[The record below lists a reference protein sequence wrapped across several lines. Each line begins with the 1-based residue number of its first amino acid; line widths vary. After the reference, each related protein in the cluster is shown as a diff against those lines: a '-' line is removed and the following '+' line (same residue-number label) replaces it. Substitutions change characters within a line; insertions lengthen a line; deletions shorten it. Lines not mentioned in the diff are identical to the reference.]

1 MSTTALY
8 KALIEAHVSE
18 DTAERAVEGLA
29 YAREVATKT
38 DLAELKTELK
48 QDISELR
55 AELKQDIGELRVEF
69 KQDIGELRAE
79 LKQDIGEL
87 RVELKQDIGEVK
99 GGIAAL
105 ETKMLRWSI
114 TMTGVVIG
122 AVALIITVFGL
133 IVKL

>member
-38 DLAELKTELK
+38 DLVELKTEL
-48 QDISELR
+48 
-55 AELKQDIGELRVEF
+55 

-79 LKQDIGEL
+79 LKQDIGE
-87 RVELKQDIGEVK
+87 VK
-99 GGIAAL
+99 GGITAL
-105 ETKMLRWSI
+105 ETKMLHWSI

>member
-1 MSTTALY
+1 MMSTTALY

-55 AELKQDIGELRVEF
+55 VEF

-79 LKQDIGEL
+79 LKQDIS
-87 RVELKQDIGEVK
+87 ELKGDIGELK

>member
-38 DLAELKTELK
+38 DLVELKT
-48 QDISELR
+48 
-55 AELKQDIGELRVEF
+55 
-69 KQDIGELRAE
+69 E

-87 RVELKQDIGEVK
+87 RVELKQDIGELRAEFKQDISELRVEFKQDISELKGDIGELK

>member
-55 AELKQDIGELRVEF
+55 AELKQDISELRVEF
-69 KQDIGELRAE
+69 KQDISE
-79 LKQDIGEL
+79 LKGDIGEL
-87 RVELKQDIGEVK
+87 K

>member
-55 AELKQDIGELRVEF
+55 
-69 KQDIGELRAE
+69 
-79 LKQDIGEL
+79 
-87 RVELKQDIGEVK
+87 VELKQDIGEVK

>member
-55 AELKQDIGELRVEF
+55 
-69 KQDIGELRAE
+69 
-79 LKQDIGEL
+79 
-87 RVELKQDIGEVK
+87 VELKGDIG
-99 GGIAAL
+99 AL
-105 ETKMLRWSI
+105 ETTITALETTMLRWSI
-114 TMTGVVIG
+114 VMTGITIG
-122 AVALIITVFGL
+122 AVGL

>member
-55 AELKQDIGELRVEF
+55 V
-69 KQDIGELRAE
+69 E

>member
-48 QDISELR
+48 QDI
-55 AELKQDIGELRVEF
+55 
-69 KQDIGELRAE
+69 
-79 LKQDIGEL
+79 GEL
-87 RVELKQDIGEVK
+87 RVELKEDIGEVK

>member
-1 MSTTALY
+1 MMSTTALY

-48 QDISELR
+48 EDI
-55 AELKQDIGELRVEF
+55 A
-69 KQDIGELRAE
+69 
-79 LKQDIGEL
+79 
-87 RVELKQDIGEVK
+87 EVK
-99 GGIAAL
+99 GDIAAL

>member
-48 QDISELR
+48 QDI
-55 AELKQDIGELRVEF
+55 
-69 KQDIGELRAE
+69 
-79 LKQDIGEL
+79 GEL
-87 RVELKQDIGEVK
+87 RVELKGDIGALETK
-99 GGIAAL
+99 ITAL

-114 TMTGVVIG
+114 VTTGITIG
-122 AVALIITVFGL
+122 AVGL

>member
-48 QDISELR
+48 EDIS
-55 AELKQDIGELRVEF
+55 ELRVEF
-69 KQDIGELRAE
+69 KQDIGELKQDISELRAE
-79 LKQDIGEL
+79 FKQDIGEL
-87 RVELKQDIGEVK
+87 RVELKGDIGALETK
-99 GGIAAL
+99 ITAL

-114 TMTGVVIG
+114 VMTGITIG
-122 AVALIITVFGL
+122 AVGL

>member
-55 AELKQDIGELRVEF
+55 AEFKQDIGELRVEF
-69 KQDIGELRAE
+69 KQDISE
-79 LKQDIGEL
+79 LKGDIGEL
-87 RVELKQDIGEVK
+87 KGDIGELK

-114 TMTGVVIG
+114 VMTGITIG
-122 AVALIITVFGL
+122 AVGL